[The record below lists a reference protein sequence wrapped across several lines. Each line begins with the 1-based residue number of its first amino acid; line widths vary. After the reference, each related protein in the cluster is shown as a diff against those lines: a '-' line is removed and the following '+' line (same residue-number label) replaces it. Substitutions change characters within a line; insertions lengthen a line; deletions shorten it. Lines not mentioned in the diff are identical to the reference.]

1 MGILDKYELGSPAP
15 VPTGFSSI
23 GGGLPGSGY
32 NTVNEVRQAYDEGKL
47 TYNAAY
53 RILMDQFGMSDL
65 DIQDIL
71 IIEPPQFDDNVPL
84 DPGLSD
90 AINNEIIPDTNPVTQ
105 ESETVSIPMTDN
117 QRFILIGA
125 VVAFG
130 LFGFIKK

>member
-1 MGILDKYELGSPAP
+1 M
-15 VPTGFSSI
+15 
-23 GGGLPGSGY
+23 
-32 NTVNEVRQAYDEGKL
+32 RQAYDEGKL

-130 LFGFIKK
+130 LFGFIRK